1 MCQYKYTRHSCGHTL
16 PKLEETHDPS
26 CKLCVPVLV
35 ALKYYHDQPTQ
46 ICIENTFQQPPL
58 RMPKPCRQIGTN
70 SLGDTEEST
79 HIYTQDQTRFEEI
92 MDHLGVDLTERRSVL
107 QLALRQNQTSRRD
120 TNTAIPLRPLCRRN
134 FEFVMELETWQQR
147 QYQPPNTT
155 FNTVSWGCGGTGLG
169 VLGNC
174 LVGWTG
180 QGILMYRHGIWNVN
194 PPHPSY
200 AWSPLP
206 VGYLYV
212 DYGEAPVLQLPERW
226 RASATRTLIDIPM
239 YTCLYQVLRGR
250 PSGPLIQDDQG
261 NLVPAL
267 GASGADVPQGR
278 HFPPRHPP
286 ISSALTLP
294 QLPISTIH
302 MGQPRPPQ
310 ALVCTARSRQRP
322 GRRYPPPWNFSAS
335 MNQATREPKPD
346 ETHKQRINQTH
357 KERHDKI
364 QSEAGP
370 SQAVDRAVISTKI
383 KDLPQRRA
391 SRSGNATPASAA
403 SAGVSQP
410 VYSTHPTPGNTRP
423 ATPAGNMLQSDETTT
438 GLGIIDELPPSASVE
453 VMNEHI
459 KGKSLRVYHIS
470 TYPS

>member
-58 RMPKPCRQIGTN
+58 RMPKPCRPSEPN
-70 SLGDTEEST
+70 SSGDAEEIA
-79 HIYTQDQTRFEEI
+79 HIYARDQTRFERI
-92 MDHLGVDLTERRSVL
+92 MDHLGVDLAERRSII
-107 QLALRQNQTSRRD
+107 QLALRQNQTSKRN
-120 TNTAIPLRPLCRRN
+120 TNVTVPLRPVCPHKLN
-134 FEFVMELETWQQR
+134 FMMELEKWQHR
-147 QYQPPNTT
+147 QYQPPNMT
-155 FNTVSWGCGGTGLG
+155 FNTVSWGCGGTGPG
-169 VLGNC
+169 VLDDC

-206 VGYLYV
+206 VGYLYI

-239 YTCLYQVLRGR
+239 FTCLYAVLCGMS
-250 PSGPLIQDDQG
+250 SGPLIHDDQG
-261 NLVPAL
+261 YLVPAL
-267 GASGADVPQGR
+267 GASGPGVPIGP
-278 HFPPRHPP
+278 HFPLPP
-286 ISSALTLP
+286 PLISSALPLP
-294 QLPISTIH
+294 QLPNSTTH
-302 MGQPRPPQ
+302 MGQLRPPQ
-310 ALVCTARSRQRP
+310 AFVSNARSRQGP
-322 GRRYPPPWNFSAS
+322 GRRYPPSWNFSAS

-346 ETHKQRINQTH
+346 ETHKQRINKTH
-357 KERHDKI
+357 KERHGKI
-364 QSEAGP
+364 QSKAGP
-370 SQAVDRAVISTKI
+370 SQAVDRAKISTKI

-391 SRSGNATPASAA
+391 SRSGNATPASTA

-410 VYSTHPTPGNTRP
+410 VNSTHPTPGSTRP
-423 ATPAGNMLQSDETTT
+423 ATPAGSVPQSDEPTM
-438 GLGIIDELPPSASVE
+438 GLGIIHESLPTASVE
-453 VMNEHI
+453 ATNEHI
-459 KGKSLRVYHIS
+459 KGKSFRFYHIS